1 MALPKAI
8 ADQLKKQSQP
18 QPAMLPEAIP
28 PLENGDHLTRIEFER
43 RYNAMPPHIRAEL
56 IEGVVHMSSPVRHKK
71 HGKPHILVE
80 GWVAAYYS
88 ETPGTDCSDNA
99 TVRLDLDNEP
109 QPDVVLFLE
118 KDYGGQVQ
126 MSEDGYLEGAPE
138 LAIEVAASSVSIDL
152 HAKLHAY
159 RRNGVLEYIVWR
171 VDDKAIDW
179 FRLRGGQYE
188 RIAPEASGIM
198 RSRVFPGLWLN
209 TKAMLKGEMKKT
221 LATLRQGLASKE
233 HAAFV
238 RKLKQQAKAKR

>member
-8 ADQLKKQSQP
+8 AEQLRQQSKQQP
-18 QPAMLPEAIP
+18 VLAREEIP
-28 PLENGDHLTRIEFER
+28 PLENGDRLTRAEFER

-56 IEGVVHMSSPVRHKK
+56 IEGVVHTSSPVRHKK
-71 HGKPHILVE
+71 HGKPHIQIDTWI
-80 GWVAAYYS
+80 GTYFS

-118 KDYGGQVQ
+118 RECGGQMQ

-138 LAIEVAASSVSIDL
+138 LAIEVASSSVSIDL

-179 FRLRGGQYE
+179 FRLSGGQYE
-188 RIAPEASGIM
+188 PLAPAANGIT
-198 RSRVFPGLWLN
+198 RSQVFPGLWLD
-209 TKAMLKGEMKKT
+209 TKAMLKGEMKKA
-221 LATLRQGLASKE
+221 LATLQQGLASKE

-238 RKLKQQAKAKR
+238 RKLKQRAKAKR

>member
-8 ADQLKKQSQP
+8 ADKLGRQLKP
-18 QPAMLPEAIP
+18 QPALSREVIP
-28 PLENGDHLTRIEFER
+28 PLENGDHLTRAEFER

-71 HGKPHILVE
+71 HGKPHIQVD
-80 GWVAAYYS
+80 GWIATYFS

-118 KDYGGQVQ
+118 TAYGGQMQ
-126 MSEDGYLEGAPE
+126 LSEDGYLEGAPE
-138 LAIEVAASSVSIDL
+138 LAVEVASSSVSIDL

-171 VDDKAIDW
+171 VDDKEIDW
-179 FRLRGGQYE
+179 FRLQGGQYE
-188 RIAPEASGIM
+188 RIAPEASGII
-198 RSRVFPGLWLN
+198 RSRVFPGLWLDP
-209 TKAMLKGEMKKT
+209 KAMLKGEMKKA
-221 LATLRQGLASKE
+221 LATLRQGIASKE

-238 RKLKQQAKAKR
+238 RKLKQRAKAKR